1 MKPRRFFS
9 TLATHIRIAKKK
21 PWSLCTFLSV
31 TELLHFGTPPIL
43 ANVDNIKENGKHKYL
58 RVHVSVYASHL
69 FTMSQ
74 RLWVQIMC
82 TSCEIKLLAIHTK
95 AIVQRV

>member
-1 MKPRRFFS
+1 MESLHLLICDR
-9 TLATHIRIAKKK
+9 TATFRN
-21 PWSLCTFLSV
+21 
-31 TELLHFGTPPIL
+31 PPIL

>member
-1 MKPRRFFS
+1 MESLHLLICDR
-9 TLATHIRIAKKK
+9 TATFRN
-21 PWSLCTFLSV
+21 P
-31 TELLHFGTPPIL
+31 PPIL

-58 RVHVSVYASHL
+58 RVHVSIYASHL

-95 AIVQRV
+95 AIVQKV

>member
-1 MKPRRFFS
+1 MESLHLLICDR
-9 TLATHIRIAKKK
+9 TATSRN
-21 PWSLCTFLSV
+21 PP
-31 TELLHFGTPPIL
+31 PPIL

-58 RVHVSVYASHL
+58 RVHVSIYASHL